1 MSRYDYDYEGATAE
15 LDACKS
21 PEVSMEVSNLL
32 VTLALTLVLAALGA
46 AIAVR
51 LKQSVILG
59 YIVAGLIISPYT
71 PGFVGDLG
79 SVEALADL
87 GIILLMFTIG
97 VELSIRELARVGR
110 VAIAGGVI
118 QTIAMIAVGAGAGLL
133 LGWSTNA
140 SLFFGAAIAISSS
153 TVLSKVLGERGALGS
168 IHGRISLGWAA
179 VQDLSLIVIVV
190 VLSSLTSGG
199 SNLLHDVVLG
209 GGKALLFLIVLVPI
223 GSRLLPFVLLRISA
237 LRSREIFI
245 LAVAGIAL
253 GTAYLASLFG
263 MSTALGALVAGIVV
277 SESDLSHQIL
287 GAVMPLRDVFAGL
300 FFVSIGMLVNP
311 SYVAH
316 NIPLIIFVVVLIIVV
331 KGVIST
337 GLVTGLGR
345 PLNVAVLAG
354 VALAQAGE
362 FSFLLG
368 RMGVDLNALNEGEFS
383 LILASTAVTIIL
395 APAAYQLA
403 IPLVGQMEHRR
414 RQTASM
420 DDQLASLAAQ
430 PLQGHAVIC
439 GYGRV
444 GRLIGGALRR
454 RGLPLVVIEQDAEVA
469 HRLRQEGLRVVL
481 GDADNFTVLQ
491 HVGLGQARLLV
502 VAIPGALETRQT
514 VGNARQINSSLP
526 VIARVQSEGERDYM
540 QRQDVTAVVGER
552 ELGLEMTR
560 LTLRRYGVSAMEA
573 LAVVQRLRD

>member
-1 MSRYDYDYEGATAE
+1 
-15 LDACKS
+15 
-21 PEVSMEVSNLL
+21 MEVSNLL
-32 VTLALTLVLAALGA
+32 VTLAVTLVLAALGA
-46 AIAVR
+46 GIAVR

-59 YIVAGLIISPYT
+59 YIVAGLVISPYT

-79 SVEALADL
+79 SVEALADV

-97 VELSIRELARVGR
+97 VELSIGELARVGK

-118 QTIAMIAVGAGAGLL
+118 QTVTMIGIGFVAVRL

-140 SLFFGAAIAISSS
+140 ALFFGAAISISSS
-153 TVLSKVLGERGALGS
+153 TVLSKVLGERGTLGS

-199 SNLLHDVVLG
+199 ANLFHDVIVG
-209 GGKALLFLIVLVPI
+209 GGKALLFLIVLVPV

-263 MSTALGALVAGIVV
+263 LSTALGAFVAGIVV

-287 GAVMPLRDVFAGL
+287 GVIMPLRDIFAGL
-300 FFVSIGMLVNP
+300 FFVSIGMLVDP
-311 SYVAH
+311 SYAVH
-316 NIPLIIFVVVLIIVV
+316 HIPLILFAVVLIIVV
-331 KGVIST
+331 KGAVSA
-337 GLVTGLGR
+337 GLVSRLGS
-345 PLNVAVLAG
+345 PLNVALLTGA
-354 VALAQAGE
+354 ALAQAGE

-368 RMGVDLNALNEGEFS
+368 RMGVDRQALSQGEFS
-383 LILASTAVTIIL
+383 LILASTAVTIVL
-395 APAAYQLA
+395 APAAYQMAVPSIQRL
-403 IPLVGQMEHRR
+403 ERR
-414 RQTASM
+414 LPKEAELEE
-420 DDQLASLAAQ
+420 QLSDSPVQQLH
-430 PLQGHAVIC
+430 GHAVIC

-454 RGLPLVVIEQDAEVA
+454 RGLPLVVIEQDVEIV
-469 HRLRQEGLRVVL
+469 HRLRQDGIRAIL
-481 GDADNFTVLQ
+481 GDADNFTLLQ
-491 HVGLGQARLLV
+491 HVQLRQARLLV

-514 VGNARQINSSLP
+514 VANARQLNAALP
-526 VIARVQSEGERDYM
+526 IIARVQSESDREYM
-540 QRQDVTAVVGER
+540 HRYEATPVVGEH

-560 LTLRRYGVSAMEA
+560 LALRRFGVSSMEA
-573 LAVVQRLRD
+573 LAAVQRLRD

>member
-1 MSRYDYDYEGATAE
+1 
-15 LDACKS
+15 
-21 PEVSMEVSNLL
+21 MEVSNLL

-59 YIVAGLIISPYT
+59 YIVAGLVISPYT
-71 PGFVGDLG
+71 PGFVGDLS
-79 SVEALADL
+79 SVEALADV

-97 VELSIRELARVGR
+97 VELSVRELARVGR

-118 QTIAMIAVGAGAGLL
+118 QTAVTMGVGFGAGQL
-133 LGWSTNA
+133 LGWSTDA
-140 SLFFGAAIAISSS
+140 SLFLGAAIAISSS

-179 VQDLSLIVIVV
+179 VQDLGLIVIVV
-190 VLSSLTSGG
+190 VLSSLASGG
-199 SNLLHDVVLG
+199 SNLTHDVILG
-209 GGKALLFLIVLVPI
+209 GGKALLFLVILVPV
-223 GSRLLPFVLLRISA
+223 GSRVLPFVLMRITA

-287 GAVMPLRDVFAGL
+287 GVIMPLRDIFAGL
-300 FFVSIGMLVNP
+300 FFVSIGMLVEP
-311 SYVAH
+311 SYVIH
-316 NIPLIIFVVVLIIVV
+316 HIPLILFAVVLIMVI
-331 KGVIST
+331 KGIIST
-337 GLVTGLGR
+337 GLIAGLGS

-368 RMGVDLNALNEGEFS
+368 RMGVDLNAIDQGEFS

-403 IPLVGQMEHRR
+403 IPAVGQLERR
-414 RQTASM
+414 RPKQVAP
-420 DDQLASLAAQ
+420 DDQLAGLAKQ
-430 PLQGHAVIC
+430 RLQGHAVIC

-454 RGLPLVVIEQDAEVA
+454 RGMPLLVVEQDVEIAR
-469 HRLRQEGLRVVL
+469 RLQQEGIRVIL
-481 GDADNFTVLQ
+481 GDADNFTILQ
-491 HVGLGQARLLV
+491 HVGLDQARLLV
-502 VAIPGALETRQT
+502 VAIPGVLETRQT
-514 VGNARQINSSLP
+514 VANARQIKASLP
-526 VIARVQSEGERDYM
+526 IIARVQSETEREHM
-540 QRQDVTAVVGER
+540 QKQEVIAVVGER

-560 LTLRRYGVSAMEA
+560 LTLRRFGVSAMEA
-573 LAVVQRLRD
+573 LAIVQRLRD

>member
-1 MSRYDYDYEGATAE
+1 
-15 LDACKS
+15 
-21 PEVSMEVSNLL
+21 MEVSNLL

-71 PGFVGDLG
+71 PGFVGDLS

-110 VAIAGGVI
+110 VAIVGGVI
-118 QTIAMIAVGAGAGLL
+118 QTIAMVGVGAGAGLL

-199 SNLLHDVVLG
+199 SNLLSDVVLG
-209 GGKALLFLIVLVPI
+209 GGKALIFLIVLVPV

-287 GAVMPLRDVFAGL
+287 GAIMPLRDIFAGL

-311 SYVAH
+311 SYVVH

-337 GLVTGLGR
+337 GLVAGLGR

-383 LILASTAVTIIL
+383 LILAATAVTIIL

-414 RQTASM
+414 RQTVPV
-420 DDQLASLAAQ
+420 DDQLTNLVTQ

-469 HRLRQEGLRVVL
+469 HRLRQEGLRVIL

-526 VIARVQSEGERDYM
+526 VIARVQSESEREYM